1 MDSPSPIAYNN
12 PLYSGPG
19 DDSFLDSSTD
29 NFMVTNIYMM
39 YAFSIMPVCVC
50 SQTNPI
56 YDDVDDEM

>member
-29 NFMVTNIYMM
+29 NFMVTNICDVLLH
-39 YAFSIMPVCVC
+39 SLLCLCVC

>member
-29 NFMVTNIYMM
+29 NFMVTNICGVLH
-39 YAFSIMPVCVC
+39 FLLCLCVC
-50 SQTNPI
+50 SQTNPV